1 MQLSHQCQWEVL
13 DKLLGHP
20 IESGRKTLNYD
31 GPEGSERKKGIT
43 VSVAIII
50 MRPDNRSPYCLREEQ
65 SARTQRESK
74 KLDREERRVE
84 LDGSEQRCGGQLQ
97 TIIERSRNLLPRPR

>member
-20 IESGRKTLNYD
+20 IESGRKTLNCD
-31 GPEGSERKKGIT
+31 GPCWIVERMT

-50 MRPDNRSPYCLREEQ
+50 MRPDNRSTYCLREEQ